1 MLNFNIGVTR
11 RKYSH
16 NKSFHID
23 TTADFGSFQ
32 PILCDYLSPG
42 DTAAMRSFRQLVRN
56 AVMPSPT
63 FGDIK
68 CINKFTFV
76 PVSDVFPAFEALLSR
91 QSIKTD
97 IREYIPTSVPTI
109 SSTDLV
115 LLLMRK
121 SLSSCVVYDVV
132 NKTETEKPGDPS
144 HFGGNNFNLFT
155 INSSFTDVFSLFK
168 SLIEGNL
175 GVNSLTSAAILK
187 NIQTVVSTLSPDS
200 CDFRISNIDSNSAPA
215 GARFL
220 GVRLNAIGRRIYNIL
235 RGLGYSLDPLNN
247 NKVSFLPLLAYYK
260 AWFDSYF
267 PTREVNF
274 QSTSCYKIIQLIN
287 SHGISYV
294 FDSANAPFPELRDL
308 LFKFFDEELAYCY
321 YTYPDDFV
329 SSHMSKPLSN
339 VLPSSSSL
347 PTDGITPNVPTSA
360 SKLRNNTLG
369 SITSDFA
376 DYASLSMLVRAT
388 KFLSK
393 NSLIGARIHEYI
405 KTHYGQDV
413 YNSVFAV
420 SSNVANF
427 ITDIKLDDIY
437 STSDTL
443 SSTSGQPLGSRG
455 GVGSGYSDDSF
466 TYKASTFGFLIG
478 MSAIYPDS
486 YFCQGDDCL
495 LYMTSRFGFP
505 SADFDALG
513 YELTPLACIY
523 DNHGRVYGSSSDK
536 RREIGNNASFGY
548 VPRYSGLKTKR
559 NLLNGDMARL
569 STADSFRGYYLDR
582 LIFEQTDSFEPVTDG
597 SSNGKLTYK
606 MRLKK
611 GDVPLAGVAWKQL
624 LRYPQLGYF
633 DRIFLNANVH
643 LAPDKIY
650 TDSSGH
656 SHVDSSQP
664 HDNNFTIQCN
674 CNYFVTNSLKPL
686 SNSFDTFDE
695 DVDNSTI
702 SVNNV

>member
-1 MLNFNIGVTR
+1 MLNFNIGVNR
-11 RKYSH
+11 KKYSH

-76 PVSDVFPAFEALLSR
+76 PVSDVFPAFEALVSR

-121 SLSSCVVYDVV
+121 QTSSCVVYDAVA
-132 NKTETEKPGDPS
+132 KGEKPKPGPQPLIPTS
-144 HFGGNNFNLFT
+144 GSYNLLT
-155 INSSFTDVFSLFK
+155 LSLSSDFFSLFK
-168 SLIEGNL
+168 KLIEANL
-175 GVNSLTSAAILK
+175 GINSLSSADLLK
-187 NIQTVVSTLSPDS
+187 SIQIDGAPLSPDS
-200 CDFRISNIDSNSAPA
+200 CDFRLSDVDAITAPPD
-215 GARFL
+215 ARFL

-235 RGLGYSLDPLNN
+235 HGLGYSLDPLNN
-247 NKVSFLPLLAYYK
+247 NKVSLLPLLAYYK

-294 FDSANAPFPELRDL
+294 FDSPNAPFPELRDL

-329 SSHMSKPLSN
+329 SAHMSKPLSN

-347 PTDGITPNVPTSA
+347 PTDGITPNVPTSV

-376 DYASLSMLVRAT
+376 DYASLNMLVRAT

-437 STSDTL
+437 STSDTY
-443 SSTSGQPLGSRG
+443 SSNSGQPLGSRG
-455 GVGSGYSDDSF
+455 GIGSGYSEDSF

-478 MSAIYPDS
+478 MTAIYPDS
-486 YFCQGDDCL
+486 YFCQGDDCS
-495 LYMTSRFGFP
+495 LYMTSRFAFP

-523 DNHGRVYGSSSDK
+523 DNHGRVYGSSTDK

-548 VPRYSGLKTKR
+548 IPRYSGLKTKR

-582 LIFEQTDSFEPVTDG
+582 LIFEQTDSFEPITDG
-597 SSNGKLTYK
+597 VANGKLTYK

-611 GDVPLAGVAWKQL
+611 GDIPLAGVAWKQL

-633 DRIFLNANVH
+633 DRIFLNANVQ
-643 LAPDKIY
+643 LSPDKIY
-650 TDSSGH
+650 TDSFGH
-656 SHVDSSQP
+656 VHIDSSQP

>member
-1 MLNFNIGVTR
+1 MLNFNIGVNR
-11 RKYSH
+11 KKYSH

-76 PVSDVFPAFEALLSR
+76 PLSDVFPAFEALLAR

-132 NKTETEKPGDPS
+132 NKTETVNPGVAA
-144 HFGGNNFNLFT
+144 HWGGNNFNLFT
-155 INSSFTDVFSLFK
+155 INTTFTDVFSLFK
-168 SLIEGNL
+168 SLIESNL

-187 NIQTVVSTLSPDS
+187 VIQTVVSTISPDS
-200 CDFRISNIDSNSAPA
+200 CDFRISNIDSDSAPT

-247 NKVSFLPLLAYYK
+247 NKVSLLPLLAYYK

-287 SHGISYV
+287 SHGIGYV

-329 SSHMSKPLSN
+329 SAHMTKPLSN
-339 VLPSSSSL
+339 VLPASSSL

-455 GVGSGYSDDSF
+455 GIGSGYSDDSF

-478 MSAIYPDS
+478 MTAIYPDS
-486 YFCQGDDCL
+486 YFCQGDDCS
-495 LYMTSRFGFP
+495 LYMTSRFAFP

-523 DNHGRVYGSSSDK
+523 DNHGRVYGNSTDK

-548 VPRYSGLKTKR
+548 IPRYSGLKTKR

-582 LIFEQTDSFEPVTDG
+582 LIFEQTDSFEPVANGAVT
-597 SSNGKLTYK
+597 GKLTYK

-633 DRIFLNANVH
+633 DRIFLNANGQ
-643 LAPDKIY
+643 LSPDKIY
-650 TDSSGH
+650 TDSFGH
-656 SHVDSSQP
+656 THVDASQP

-695 DVDNSTI
+695 DVDNSSI

>member
-1 MLNFNIGVTR
+1 MLNFNLGVS
-11 RKYSH
+11 RKKYTH

-32 PILCDYLSPG
+32 PVLCDYLAVG

-68 CINKFTFV
+68 CINRFSFV
-76 PVSDVFPAFEALLSR
+76 PVSDVFPAFEAMLAR
-91 QSIKTD
+91 QSVKTGNK
-97 IREYIPTSVPTI
+97 EYIPVSVPTL

-115 LLLMRK
+115 CLLMK
-121 SLSSCVVYDVV
+121 KEFSECVVYDIRTDTSGGAAGKPAETKNVMTLSTAV
-132 NKTETEKPGDPS
+132 NFVDTY
-144 HFGGNNFNLFT
+144 
-155 INSSFTDVFSLFK
+155 K
-168 SLIEGNL
+168 SIIELNL
-175 GVNSLTSAAILK
+175 GAGSFKGYSALKSIACKGEKLT
-187 NIQTVVSTLSPDS
+187 PDS
-200 CDFRISNIDSNSAPA
+200 CDFRVSNFEPGVS
-215 GARFL
+215 GGKFL
-220 GVRLNAIGRRIYNIL
+220 GVRLNSLGRRLYNVF
-235 RGLGYSLDPLNN
+235 RGLGFSLDPLNN
-247 NKVSFLPLLAYYK
+247 NQVSFLPILAYYK
-260 AWFDSYF
+260 AWFDAYF

-274 QSTSCYKIIQLIN
+274 QSTSCYKLI
-287 SHGISYV
+287 SLIYDYGISGLFQQNISDY
-294 FDSANAPFPELRDL
+294 SAFVTVLSSFLVDELS
-308 LFKFFDEELAYCY
+308 YCF

-329 SSHMSKPLSN
+329 SAHMSKPLSN
-339 VLPSSSSL
+339 VVPNTTDLSSNSL
-347 PTDGITPNVPTSA
+347 VPANPTSTGNLF
-360 SKLRNNTLG
+360 STSNG
-369 SITSDFA
+369 SVSAGTF
-376 DYASLSMLVRAT
+376 DYAALNMLVRASR
-388 KFLSK
+388 FLSK

-413 YNSVFAV
+413 YNSAFAV
-420 SSNVANF
+420 TSNVATF

-443 SSTSGQPLGSRG
+443 SSSSSSGQPLGSRG
-455 GVGSGYSDDSF
+455 GIGSGYSDDSF

-478 MSAIYPDS
+478 MTAIYPDS
-486 YFCQGDDCL
+486 YFCQGDDYS
-495 LYMTSRFGFP
+495 LYMTSRFTFP

-523 DNHGRVYGSSSDK
+523 DNHGRVYGSSSMK
-536 RREIGNNASFGY
+536 RRAIGNNASFGFI
-548 VPRYSGLKTKR
+548 PRYSGLKTKR

-582 LIFEQTDSFEPVTDG
+582 LIFEQTDSFVPIT
-597 SSNGKLTYK
+597 NGIVNGHQTYDLHL
-606 MRLKK
+606 RK
-611 GDVPLAGVAWKQL
+611 GDVPLAGVAWRQI

-633 DRIFLNANVH
+633 DRIFLNATNS
-643 LAPDKIY
+643 LKG
-650 TDSSGH
+650 DSSSYTSFYGEKIL
-656 SHVDSSQP
+656 DATEP

-695 DVDNSTI
+695 DVDNTTL

>member
-1 MLNFNIGVTR
+1 MLSFNIGVNR
-11 RKYSH
+11 KKYSH

-109 SSTDLV
+109 SSTDFV
-115 LLLMRK
+115 LMLMRK
-121 SLSSCVVYDVV
+121 QTSSCVIYDAVS
-132 NKTETEKPGDPS
+132 KGETPKPGPTPLIPTS
-144 HFGGNNFNLFT
+144 GPYNLLTLSNFSD
-155 INSSFTDVFSLFK
+155 IFSLYK
-168 SLIEGNL
+168 SLIESNL
-175 GVNSLTSAAILK
+175 GVNSLTSAALLK
-187 NIQTVVSTLSPDS
+187 SIQFDAAPLSPDS
-200 CDFRISNIDSNSAPA
+200 CDFRLSNVDALSAA
-215 GARFL
+215 TGARFL

-235 RGLGYSLDPLNN
+235 HGLGYSLDPLNN
-247 NKVSFLPLLAYYK
+247 NKVSLLPLLAYYK

-294 FDSANAPFPELRDL
+294 FDSSNAPFPELRDL

-329 SSHMSKPLSN
+329 SAHMSKPLSN
-339 VLPSSSSL
+339 VLPTSSDTVS
-347 PTDGITPNVPTSA
+347 DGIIPSVPTAPSR
-360 SKLRNNTLG
+360 LRNNTIGTLV
-369 SITSDFA
+369 SDTA
-376 DYASLSMLVRAT
+376 DYSSLRMLVRAT

-413 YNSVFAV
+413 YNSVFAM

-455 GVGSGYSDDSF
+455 GIGSGYSDDSF

-478 MSAIYPDS
+478 MTAIYPDS
-486 YFCQGDDCL
+486 YFCQGDDCS
-495 LYMTSRFGFP
+495 LYMTSRFAFP

-523 DNHGRVYGSSSDK
+523 DNHGRVYGNSSDK

-548 VPRYSGLKTKR
+548 IPRYSGLKTKR

-597 SSNGKLTYK
+597 AANGKLTYK

-633 DRIFLNANVH
+633 DRIFLNANGQ
-643 LAPDKIY
+643 LSPDKIY
-650 TDSSGH
+650 TDSFGH
-656 SHVDSSQP
+656 THVDASQP

-674 CNYFVTNSLKPL
+674 CNYFVTNALKPL